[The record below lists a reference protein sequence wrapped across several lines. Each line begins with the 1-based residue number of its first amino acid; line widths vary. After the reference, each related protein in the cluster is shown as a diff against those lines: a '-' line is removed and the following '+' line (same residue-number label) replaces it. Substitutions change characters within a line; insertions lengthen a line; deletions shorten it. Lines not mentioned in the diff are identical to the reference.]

1 MNYRSIILTSS
12 NIFPVSLFEEELDI
26 KFPIKQATNPA
37 PLNSQIMVGALW
49 KWIKGISVDFSWKNR
64 DNGKLFQEF
73 GETIIDLVKIIPGGI
88 LIFFPSFLMVGSLM
102 KIWSLHSIFNQIKK
116 YKNVYIETNSKG
128 DTKRS
133 LENYENDI
141 NNSKGAIFIGVS
153 RGHAVHNFSFSD
165 NAARWVII
173 AGLPF
178 GPRTDIKRNLIMSS
192 MNQKHKNKLSKMNGD
207 VCYISLSL
215 LLIKIFILIKSD
227 KFLIYSI

>member
-1 MNYRSIILTSS
+1 MWSYIVYDAWKGTSSNLSTKDKLWLMWLNPKVIFGDVCSMNYRSIILTSS
-12 NIFPVSLFEEELDI
+12 NIFPVSLFEEEFDI
-26 KFPIKQATNPA
+26 KFPIKQATNPT

-73 GETIIDLVKIIPGGI
+73 GETIIDLVKIIPVGI

-102 KIWSLHSIFNQIKK
+102 KIWNLHSIFNQIKK

-133 LENYENDI
+133 LENLENDI

-173 AGLPF
+173 AGLLLDLEQ
-178 GPRTDIKRNLIMSS
+178 T
-192 MNQKHKNKLSKMNGD
+192 SKE
-207 VCYISLSL
+207 I
-215 LLIKIFILIKSD
+215 
-227 KFLIYSI
+227 